1 MRVLNHKLT
10 VALLAA
16 AVLGTA
22 PSAWAL
28 GTAAGTSI
36 DNRATIVYT
45 VGATSQTPIESSP
58 AGNSTPGATNGADTS
73 FLVDNRVDLT
83 ITNQDGANVTVVPS
97 QTGAV
102 TEYLVTNTGN
112 ETQDYRL
119 TASNGGAEPYAT
131 PPLDSF
137 DVNTPITVFV
147 EDGVNAG
154 YQPAE
159 DTATF
164 IDELAANGT
173 ATVYVVADMP
183 GALATNA
190 LSVVSLRA
198 TTADAGAAGLGGDT
212 AETAGADNAAAIDV
226 VFGDPDSDADTFPD
240 GYEETQG
247 AYVVQTAAL
256 TITKTSAVI
265 SDPFNGGTNPKA
277 IPGAIVEYTVTI
289 ANAGPAGATNVTVTD
304 DLSTEIGLGT
314 VSFDANAYGAGEGL
328 RVTAPNIN
336 GGAALDLTNVTGDD
350 EGEWDDAAAD
360 TVIVNG
366 IDLTAGQSAT
376 LTYRVT
382 ITYP

>member
-36 DNRATIVYT
+36 DNRATITYT

-58 AGNSTPGATNGADTS
+58 AGNSNPGATNGADTS

-164 IDELAANGT
+164 IDELVANGT
-173 ATVYVVADMP
+173 ATVYVAADMP

-190 LSVVSLRA
+190 LSVVTLRA
-198 TTADAGAAGLGGDT
+198 TTADAGAAGL
-212 AETAGADNAAAIDV
+212 AETRRRPRV
-226 VFGDPDSDADTFPD
+226 RTTPRP
-240 GYEETQG
+240 
-247 AYVVQTAAL
+247 
-256 TITKTSAVI
+256 
-265 SDPFNGGTNPKA
+265 
-277 IPGAIVEYTVTI
+277 
-289 ANAGPAGATNVTVTD
+289 
-304 DLSTEIGLGT
+304 STW
-314 VSFDANAYGAGEGL
+314 S
-328 RVTAPNIN
+328 
-336 GGAALDLTNVTGDD
+336 
-350 EGEWDDAAAD
+350 
-360 TVIVNG
+360 
-366 IDLTAGQSAT
+366 SAT
-376 LTYRVT
+376 RTATPTRSPMATKRRRARTWCRPPRSRSPRPLR
-382 ITYP
+382 